1 MPQPVQP
8 LTLNQVKFIRMAA
21 RGCSRP
27 EILKECFDVDLD
39 TATEQEIHRAD
50 SKMSRIRKRP
60 EYMEIW
66 KDEIK
71 QMLIASTSK
80 AYKRLNAQIDDDQ
93 QPWLAN
99 KAANDILNHGKQ
111 MIFGADENTVTVHV
125 AGMPEIGSPDQP
137 EEDG

>member
-1 MPQPVQP
+1 MAPPRKLLDAKQE
-8 LTLNQVKFIRMAA
+8 KFIRMSA
-21 RGCSRP
+21 RGCSRA
-27 EILKECFDVDLD
+27 EIMQEVFGVDLA
-39 TATEQEIHRAD
+39 TAPANKINAKTVQMCRW
-50 SKMSRIRKRP
+50 RKLP
-60 EYMEIW
+60 EYETIW
-66 KDEIK
+66 KDEIRNVV
-71 QMLIASTSK
+71 IASTSK
-80 AYKRLNAQIDDDQ
+80 AYRRLNAQIDDEQ

>member
-1 MPQPVQP
+1 MPKNKQP
-8 LTLNQVKFIRMAA
+8 LNAKQELFIRMSA
-21 RGCSRP
+21 RGCSRT
-27 EILKECFDVDLD
+27 EILKEVFDLD
-39 TATEQEIHRAD
+39 IATAPANEIGAKDVQMCRW
-50 SKMSRIRKRP
+50 RKLP
-60 EYMEIW
+60 EYETVW

-71 QMLIASTSK
+71 NVLIAASGK
-80 AYKRLNAQIDDDQ
+80 AYRKLAAQIDADD

>member
-1 MPQPVQP
+1 MAPPRKRLDAKQE
-8 LTLNQVKFIRMAA
+8 LFIRMSA
-21 RGCSRP
+21 RGCPRAEIMKEVFGLDLATAPANEINAKTVQMCRWRKLP
-27 EILKECFDVDLD
+27 EFD
-39 TATEQEIHRAD
+39 A
-50 SKMSRIRKRP
+50 
-60 EYMEIW
+60 IW

-71 QMLIASTSK
+71 NVVIASTGK
-80 AYKRLNAQIDDDQ
+80 AYRRLAAQIDDDQ

-125 AGMPEIGSPDQP
+125 AGMPDIGSPDQP